1 MEQESKDNTTKSDK
15 QNEMELK
22 SVADSIDEAP
32 SVSFAP
38 SPKRPSTSKPQLT
51 KRVSFTTRK
60 IQRPGSASKF
70 IKEHMHKSSDGLLYE
85 EVSENCHGTL
95 RFHGY
100 DNYSGSESVYVK
112 VPYRIHPIRVWEIMT
127 ERWQCPV
134 PNLIIAVT
142 GQSSY
147 ESIPPKVKDKFK
159 RGLIKA
165 AATTGKM
172 MKDHVTSCGGSPSIV
187 TLGIT
192 SWQAINKNEQ
202 LISKTKGHST
212 PVCID
217 YDKLESSKQDST
229 QELDNNHTHFI
240 LVDDES
246 KPNDDI
252 GFESKFENFLSGTVQ
267 IPGAR
272 SESVGSQIPF
282 IRILI
287 DGGLDNLK
295 TAAESVKSNIP
306 VIVLDGSGKAAD
318 LVADVYR
325 KADKLSDSDIR
336 GKINKHD
343 LSLDENEAKQCVDI
357 IKTIIKNKAH
367 LQMLNI
373 FHVHEF
379 ETKDFDKVILESLL
393 KARES
398 NATAKLL
405 VSLAWNR
412 SDIAEKQIFIP
423 QNRESLKPEL
433 KNFMVMALIQNR
445 HEFVRLLTEQGIE
458 LESFFNVKNLW
469 NLYANCL
476 MDTSDKAA
484 SLLNNLI
491 HYRQH
496 SLSWYRH
503 FLVCFRQVDIWPDHS
518 DLLIAIGDA
527 VEYLLQDEVMNP
539 YPHREFKEYRVN
551 LSSCEMGYI
560 EDDPDEYISDKIP
573 DIVHCM
579 TCSIKRKK
587 KKKKKTKLR
596 DVRLF
601 DGPEMQLFLWALLLN
616 RIEMAKIFW
625 SMLPR
630 IAAVLGGSILKA
642 FNKYAKKEES
652 FDLSESLRNNSR
664 DGEMA
669 QKLLVQR
676 IFIRMLLPILVFDVK
691 FTSNGQVKTKEKPQ
705 SQKEEEDDEKKT
717 AQPYLPTRDKTKQR
731 FYRVSLLGDKRTISL
746 GFALYYLYR
755 APITIFMANI
765 AYLVFLGLFT
775 YFVLTD
781 LRPGSPSVPEYLCY
795 TWILASI
802 FEEMREISFKK
813 QKTVSYK
820 IYKWLANAW
829 NRFDLLLH
837 SFFVLSVILRF
848 TLNAEVFVWA
858 RISYS
863 LTLTM
868 AFLRFMELLD
878 LLFFI
883 FILGLFMLGFGTE
896 PASCTTNETLWR
908 YGGATR
914 CSEASPYVMILAVV
928 YMMLTNILLVNLVIA
943 MFSHTFQKVQ
953 SDSKKLWRFHRFQ
966 LVHGYYIRPMM
977 VPPFIIFTHLFRLF
991 QYFLVKKCK
1000 IRRLSLFERDAA
1012 LEYLHQINTVERQK
1026 METKID
1032 SAVDRIDQSSLHI
1045 ESLKELIMRNENA
1058 QKMQIQSNFD
1068 DIKSMKTQIN
1078 GIENTLNLSYFVFT
1092 IHLQYKVLFCDEAMH
1107 YILNLYQT
1115 VIFNFAMFLL
1125 MSLLE
1130 LFPVAVFIQLLHF

>member
-1 MEQESKDNTTKSDK
+1 MEELPPISEIETNILKKKKKKKKKHKSKRKMEQESQDNTTKSDK
-15 QNEMELK
+15 QDEMELK
-22 SVADSIDEAP
+22 AVADSIDEAP

-60 IQRPGSASKF
+60 LQRPGSASKF
-70 IKEHMHKSSDGLLYE
+70 IKEHIHTSSDGLLYE
-85 EVSENCHGTL
+85 EV
-95 RFHGY
+95 
-100 DNYSGSESVYVK
+100 
-112 VPYRIHPIRVWEIMT
+112 IHPIRVWEIMT

-134 PNLIIAVT
+134 PNLIIALT

-165 AATTGKM
+165 AATT
-172 MKDHVTSCGGSPSIV
+172 
-187 TLGIT
+187 
-192 SWQAINKNEQ
+192 
-202 LISKTKGHST
+202 
-212 PVCID
+212 
-217 YDKLESSKQDST
+217 
-229 QELDNNHTHFI
+229 
-240 LVDDES
+240 
-246 KPNDDI
+246 
-252 GFESKFENFLSGTVQ
+252 
-267 IPGAR
+267 
-272 SESVGSQIPF
+272 VGSQIPF

-306 VIVLDGSGKAAD
+306 VIVLDGTGKAAD
-318 LVADVYR
+318 LVAD
-325 KADKLSDSDIR
+325 
-336 GKINKHD
+336 
-343 LSLDENEAKQCVDI
+343 
-357 IKTIIKNKAH
+357 
-367 LQMLNI
+367 LNI

-551 LSSCEMGYI
+551 LNSCEMGYI

-601 DGPEMQLFLWALLLN
+601 DGPEMQLFLWALLFN

-630 IAAVLGGSILKA
+630 SKIVAAVLGGSILKA

-676 IFIRMLLPILVFDVK
+676 VDCTTVLMLAEDHHLSDLMGTPCVQQKLNSAWKGNIALYTSALKIFIRMLLPILVFDVK

-731 FYRVSLLGDKRTISL
+731 FYR
-746 GFALYYLYR
+746 
-755 APITIFMANI
+755 I

-1000 IRRLSLFERDAA
+1000 IRR
-1012 LEYLHQINTVERQK
+1012 
-1026 METKID
+1026 
-1032 SAVDRIDQSSLHI
+1032 IDQSSLHI

-1058 QKMQIQSNFD
+1058 QKMQKQSNFD

-1078 GIENTLNLSYFVFT
+1078 GIENTLNRLEKL
-1092 IHLQYKVLFCDEAMH
+1092 LQQKD
-1107 YILNLYQT
+1107 
-1115 VIFNFAMFLL
+1115 
-1125 MSLLE
+1125 S
-1130 LFPVAVFIQLLHF
+1130 